1 MCNGLWLL
9 KNSLAGKSPKKLCDK
24 KPYKR
29 RSPFWHTF
37 GITQISAVLTK
48 QEFFN
53 SHVCSCQPRLKLLES
68 FHQAVHNRLAS
79 VQRDVLPHQLSFMV
93 LPHFVSLCS

>member
-1 MCNGLWLL
+1 MEVNCCYQAWLL

-29 RSPFWHTF
+29 RSPFWQTF

-53 SHVCSCQPRLKLLES
+53 SHRPFHSKPLLGEDER
-68 FHQAVHNRLAS
+68 NRDITSTIGKAELQCA
-79 VQRDVLPHQLSFMV
+79 
-93 LPHFVSLCS
+93 